1 MSKVVIMAMAVS
13 LSLSLSAFCENEI
26 TIPRGFAVGFGLGQ
40 RAGDLSASLNITS
53 PYMHFKLRPNAKN
66 CFAIRLSGDF
76 RTKNEV
82 PIGGTADSLMSYGA
96 ARIGCVGGVDVT
108 NLIRMY
114 TEVGGVS
121 VFPTAELASSKNPCF
136 GVYGYLG
143 SEVFIGRNLIS
154 KNTSIFMEIGY
165 ESGFSEHRF
174 DKLANRPYMEYGP
187 TACAGGRFYF

>member
-1 MSKVVIMAMAVS
+1 MRKVVFMAMAIS

-26 TIPRGFAVGFGLGQ
+26 TTPRSFSLGFGLGQ

-53 PYMHFKLRPNAKN
+53 PYMHFKLHPNDKN
-66 CFAIRLSGDF
+66 GFAIRVSGDF

-82 PIGGTADSLMSYGA
+82 PIGGTADSLMSYCA
-96 ARIGCVGGVDVT
+96 ARIGIIRGIDVS

-121 VFPTAELASSKNPCF
+121 VFPTAELASSKIPCF

-143 SEVFIGRNLIS
+143 SEVFIGRNLIT

-174 DKLANRPYMEYGP
+174 DKLANRPYMEFGP